1 MPERDRTRILG
12 PLVLPS
18 VGEAV
23 RREQSLAL
31 VRPREPRFSWRR
43 KTAAE
48 VQEDRDAFQRAARQT
63 SLFDKE
69 LAAIEPTPYEF
80 KFKFRDAEAD
90 HTYTNGDWEAHAMFY
105 NGLRSGKSEAEVLDW
120 MNDTFNVKYP
130 RAGMV
135 FAVGNQAK
143 RPQVWQLLG
152 VLRLDETPQAEL
164 F

>member
-1 MPERDRTRILG
+1 M
-12 PLVLPS
+12 
-18 VGEAV
+18 
-23 RREQSLAL
+23 AL